1 MAITR
6 DRVTLS
12 QVNFN
17 IAKYDYTDNVPY
29 PGVYFDGPY
38 NTFADLAGIQRNNVF
53 LQMLLFGISEMNL
66 YDHEQNVIGY
76 IKMENFTYEYVT
88 YQLYRVP
95 GSGDTIWTDEQV
107 DSAICPM
114 YRSDD
119 QYHEY
124 FAGVQFRRVVGLA
137 GSNYEIKY
145 TVNLNG
151 STQSITYFTE
161 ACVNI
166 YEWYGSFPVRY
177 VSEVVNLYR
186 IPSVGL
192 MTRTRQGETHTYLNW
207 TEIDYTYNIT
217 WDEYVGDGIVYC
229 GYIGKNTVLLAD
241 NLNIT
246 DYIVPEVEYMNDI
259 ENRFCPRWNAGSV
272 GMYAVSWNTIE
283 LLMQG
288 IMELD
293 AGDLLKNV
301 FLGGDGKQ
309 YIIGIR
315 WYYGLYDNANS
326 WLNLDESKSYK
337 VQVGGVHLDVGGTDL
352 VGKKFDGEYAHW
364 STSIMDVPR
373 VLDNYLDYFADYQL
387 YLPYYGF
394 LKINAND
401 IVGGTIRVHYNINL
415 VTGMADII
423 VECKNSRSSR
433 AAYKAYTVNA
443 QIGVDIPFASDVMKT
458 YVASWMETAGKA
470 FMTGASMGAYGA
482 TQEYANA
489 IQKSPRADIH
499 QDALNLIS
507 SGDQHI
513 MADAERAAMKNAAV
527 SKIKTGLHNAG
538 ATAKYTGAEMSAA
551 MSQFATSPSPSI
563 TRTGGSNPENGT
575 LDELYPYL
583 VITHPIDNSP
593 ADYEDYV
600 GLPACT
606 SIQLNQCTGFT
617 QIAAVKPESMTDAPK
632 YADEILS
639 LLQAGVYL

>member
-1 MAITR
+1 MAITHE
-6 DRVTLS
+6 RVTLS
-12 QVNFN
+12 QVNFEMF
-17 IAKYDYTDNVPY
+17 KFDYTDINNLNVPIITNY
-29 PGVYFDGPY
+29 TSFDDVPIMNRYNVYAQMIM
-38 NTFADLAGIQRNNVF
+38 NGIDN
-53 LQMLLFGISEMNL
+53 MSL
-66 YDHEQNVIGY
+66 YDNQQNVIGSLSVDHY
-76 IKMENFTYEYVT
+76 KIEYVT
-88 YQLYRVP
+88 AQAYTATYLQP
-95 GSGDTIWTDEQV
+95 GEYDVDIQTS
-107 DSAICPM
+107 DSAYPAYQASTSSTTYIG
-114 YRSDD
+114 
-119 QYHEY
+119 
-124 FAGVQFRRVVGLA
+124 GVQFRRVTSTVGGVPVRFKA
-137 GSNYEIKY
+137 S
-145 TVNLNG
+145 LNG
-151 STQSITYFTE
+151 YDMLSAQDYPNIITQINDINGSWPAECVQNVLSTRGANSRPT
-161 ACVNI
+161 
-166 YEWYGSFPVRY
+166 
-177 VSEVVNLYR
+177 
-186 IPSVGL
+186 VGL
-192 MTRTRQGETHTYLNW
+192 MTRTRGGVTTTYLEFVYLNNG
-207 TEIDYTYNIT
+207 TGFDYGATGTRDYETLI
-217 WDEYVGDGIVYC
+217 
-229 GYIGKNTVLLAD
+229 AD

-337 VQVGGVHLDVGGTDL
+337 VQVGGVHLDVGGADL

-387 YLPYYGF
+387 YLPYFGF

-632 YADEILS
+632 YVDEILS